1 MSDAE
6 FTISRILRD
15 PLIRQ
20 MLKADHIQLSDFAQL
35 LREIAFR
42 LGNDPKPSTAI
53 SRPRLSSCREGD
65 RSAARE
71 GASPAPF

>member
-20 MLKADHIQLSDFAQL
+20 VLQADHVSLSDFAQL
-35 LREIAFR
+35 LRGIALR
-42 LGNDPKPSTAI
+42 LRNDSGSSLASSQPA
-53 SRPRLSSCREGD
+53 LSSCREGD
-65 RSAARE
+65 K
-71 GASPAPF
+71 PALF